1 MPCWQVQTVSVEFH
15 AKHGELLE
23 KAIKAL
29 GWSST
34 KLERGYLVDCGGWSS
49 IEINLVTGK
58 ANIDSNQQN
67 KLNLL
72 KQEYSKQ
79 AINMV
84 AKLSGWQ
91 NRKLTGL
98 KGQLLRSYL

>member
-15 AKHGELLE
+15 AKHRELLE

-29 GWSST
+29 GWSSSKT
-34 KLERGYLVDCGGWSS
+34 ENGYSVDCGGWSAMK
-49 IEINLVTGK
+49 INLITGK
-58 ANIDSNQQN
+58 AIIDSNQQN

-72 KQEYSKQ
+72 KQEYSRQ

-91 NRKLTGL
+91 NSKLTSL